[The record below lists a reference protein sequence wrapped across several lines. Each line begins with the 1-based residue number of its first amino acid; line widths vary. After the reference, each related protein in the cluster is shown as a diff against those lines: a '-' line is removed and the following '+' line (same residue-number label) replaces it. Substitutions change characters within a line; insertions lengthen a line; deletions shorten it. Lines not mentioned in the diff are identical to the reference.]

1 MKGYSPKLPLTL
13 DPRDGYRLNRTLQEV
28 IKQNLKMLVL
38 TNPGE
43 RVMVPDFG
51 VGITSYLF
59 ENFNNVTYSNIEA
72 DIREQAGK
80 YLPVVAIQRVLFDNS
95 SEDNITL
102 SVAIVYSIPALN
114 VKDLLEFTI

>member
-1 MKGYSPKLPLTL
+1 
-13 DPRDGYRLNRTLQEV
+13 
-28 IKQNLKMLVL
+28 
-38 TNPGE
+38 
-43 RVMVPDFG
+43 MVPDVG
-51 VGITSYLF
+51 VGITSYRL

-95 SEDNITL
+95 NEDNNTL